1 MDKENNIALACT
13 ALLMSVVKADG
24 VIELKE
30 IDTTKHIISKFFDLE
45 LEQVSQ
51 LIDKSL
57 EALENASD
65 MFCFGQIIN
74 NTFDHQKKL
83 EFILNIYEIAYA
95 DKELHYLEQH
105 IISKIANILHIE
117 HADIIAAKMEI
128 KKYL

>member
-105 IISKIANILHIE
+105 IISKIANI
-117 HADIIAAKMEI
+117 
-128 KKYL
+128 